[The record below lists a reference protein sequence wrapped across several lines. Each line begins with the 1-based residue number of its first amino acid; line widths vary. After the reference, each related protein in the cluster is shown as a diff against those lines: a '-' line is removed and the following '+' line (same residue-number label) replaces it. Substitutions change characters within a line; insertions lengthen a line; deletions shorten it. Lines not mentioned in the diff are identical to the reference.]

1 MKKVLV
7 VEDDGVIYNTIE
19 NELDSNFETIQVSSY
34 AAAKGRWQRENEMFD
49 CIVLDLHINPLG
61 LDLKEIDR
69 YAPLY
74 GMAVLDA
81 FTEGKDEDEKAR
93 IRKNTIIYSGY
104 TGELRYK
111 GIDLKDLRIIAK
123 EGNSIAEVIKQIK
136 GICSRG

>member
-7 VEDDGVIYNTIE
+7 VEDDGVMYNTIK
-19 NELDSNFETIQVSSY
+19 NELDSNYTTIRVSSY
-34 AAAKGRWQRENEMFD
+34 AAAKGRWKRENELFD

-81 FTEGKDEDEKAR
+81 FTEGKNEDEKAQ
-93 IRKNTIIYSGY
+93 IREKTIIYSGY

-111 GIDLKDLRIIAK
+111 GFDVKHLRIIAK
-123 EGNSIAEVIKQIK
+123 EGNSIAEAINQIK
-136 GICSRG
+136 GICSRS